1 MRCPERHMQ
10 VVSHQN
16 EGFLKIMKIFFFSVD
31 IVALASAWK
40 MESARLARVPGVFF
54 SSNRRD
60 LDLEVDKTQL
70 SL

>member
-16 EGFLKIMKIFFFSVD
+16 ERFLKIMKIFFFQW
-31 IVALASAWK
+31 IVWHW
-40 MESARLARVPGVFF
+40 RVLGRWRVQDLQEYQVFFF